1 MTFAY
6 QSAEEILEES
16 IDYSGLKNEYLKLFH
31 FNRDLME
38 GLYYAS
44 TIQQGLLPQKRHFER
59 LFDEYFILYRPQ
71 QIVGGDFYWTARKGN
86 KVVFACADC
95 TGHGVGG
102 AMLSVL
108 GLSYL
113 NYVVLGKEFDN
124 LAEILKEVDKKWME
138 TFCKFTD
145 IMENNDW
152 MEISLCS
159 FDAETRELCFAG
171 ARGSVLLIDD
181 KNQQFLK
188 GNRYP
193 IGGWQIERNRV
204 YDVQKVVL
212 EKPTSV
218 YLGSDGFKDQLG
230 GRNNKKLSARKL
242 NEMIGDIYD
251 IPMGLQSNLLKI
263 MLEEWQG
270 KNEQTDDI
278 CLMGIKL

>member
-1 MTFAY
+1 MTFAF
-6 QSAEEILEES
+6 QSAEEILEETV
-16 IDYSGLKNEYLKLFH
+16 DYSGLKNEYLKLFH
-31 FNRDLME
+31 FNKDLME
-38 GLYYAS
+38 SMYYAS

-71 QIVGGDFYWTARKGN
+71 QIIGGDFYWTARKGN
-86 KVVFACADC
+86 KLIFACADC
-95 TGHGVGG
+95 TGHGVAG

-113 NYVVLGKEFDN
+113 NYVVLGKDCDN
-124 LAEILKEVDKKWME
+124 LGDILKEVDKKWME

-159 FDAETRELCFAG
+159 FDTETREFSFAG
-171 ARGSVLLIDD
+171 ARGSLLLIDD
-181 KNQQFLK
+181 KQQQFIR

-193 IGGWQIERNRV
+193 IGGWQIESNRT
-204 YDVQKVVL
+204 YDVHHIVL
-212 EKPTSV
+212 NKTTSV
-218 YLGSDGFKDQLG
+218 YLGSDGCKDQLG
-230 GRNNKKLSARKL
+230 GERNKKLSAKKL
-242 NEMIGDIYD
+242 NEMIADIYG
-251 IPMGLQSNLLKI
+251 IPMSLQANLLNL

-270 KNEQTDDI
+270 TNEQTDDI